1 MVKTFRRRWSS
12 IDTAPARP
20 GPRPVGMSRSIL
32 ILCVVTLA
40 AALIFPGGA
49 AQAVEAPPPT
59 PTVTTVRYGP
69 IILLP
74 SLLGIHGRFMGAL
87 PLIGNLPIIPM
98 PCQNCYVT
106 GTEIDL
112 VYENGQ
118 SANLDTGVMLHHLVL
133 AQAGRPDPT
142 CGSSNALGQLGHR
155 FFAAGNERTS
165 GHLPPGFGIH
175 LGAGPLL
182 SVFDIMNHS
191 SELKVVYLKADVHH
205 LPDSTPGIK
214 PVTPIW
220 LDMANCSLST
230 YPIPAGPTN
239 SVWRWTSNITG
250 RVVAAGGHVHNGGV
264 KTVLSNETT
273 GEHICT
279 SVAGY
284 GTKPQFQ
291 GTIESMS
298 TCIHDR
304 IGTVRAGDVLAL
316 DTHYNSPGPQSD
328 AMGIMIAYVY
338 ETGDLQGG
346 TAPPAASV
354 NATPMSGQP
363 ASSGHHH

>member
-1 MVKTFRRRWSS
+1 MFVSRRRWISVGK
-12 IDTAPARP
+12 APAKST
-20 GPRPVGMSRSIL
+20 PRPARRSRSIGWVCVVVLMAGL
-32 ILCVVTLA
+32 IL
-40 AALIFPGGA
+40 PGGA
-49 AQAVEAPPPT
+49 ASAVDPAPPT
-59 PTVTTVRYGP
+59 LLVKTVRWGP
-69 IILLP
+69 VLLLP
-74 SLLGIHGRFMGAL
+74 SLLGTPFRLMGGV
-87 PLIGNLPIIPM
+87 PLIGGAPIIPM
-98 PCQNCYVT
+98 PCQNCFIT
-106 GTEIDL
+106 GTDIDL

-165 GHLPPGFGIH
+165 GNLPPGFGYH
-175 LGAGPLL
+175 VGSGPLVA
-182 SVFDIMNHS
+182 VFDIMNHS
-191 SELKVVYLKADVHH
+191 PELKLVYVKADVHY

-230 YPIPAGPTN
+230 YSIPAGPTN

-250 RVVAAGGHVHNGGV
+250 RVVAAGGHVHDGGV

-284 GTKPQFQ
+284 GTKPQYK

-298 TCIHDR
+298 TCINDR
-304 IGTVRAGDVLAL
+304 IGSVRAGDVLAL

-338 ETGDLQGG
+338 ETGDLKGG
-346 TAPPAASV
+346 TAPPAAV
-354 NATPMSGQP
+354 ADAPLVSGP
-363 ASSGHHH
+363 PSPVMHHH

>member
-1 MVKTFRRRWSS
+1 M
-12 IDTAPARP
+12 
-20 GPRPVGMSRSIL
+20 
-32 ILCVVTLA
+32 
-40 AALIFPGGA
+40 GGA
-49 AQAVEAPPPT
+49 
-59 PTVTTVRYGP
+59 
-69 IILLP
+69 
-74 SLLGIHGRFMGAL
+74 

-106 GTEIDL
+106 GTDIDL

-142 CGSSNALGQLGHR
+142 CGSSNPLGQLGHR

-165 GHLPPGFGIH
+165 GHLPPGFGYHI
-175 LGAGPLL
+175 GQGPLVA
-182 SVFDIMNHS
+182 VFDIMNHS
-191 SELKVVYLKADVHH
+191 TELKVVYLKADVHH

-230 YPIPAGPTN
+230 YAVPAGPTN
-239 SVWRWTSNITG
+239 SVWRWTSNLTG
-250 RVVAAGGHVHNGGV
+250 RVVAAGGHVHDGGV

-273 GEHICT
+273 GENICT

-284 GTKPQFQ
+284 GTKPQYV

-316 DTHYNSPGPQSD
+316 DTHYNSPGPLTD

-338 ETGDLQGG
+338 ETGDLEGG
-346 TAPPAASV
+346 TPPPTGVANAAP
-354 NATPMSGQP
+354 TSGP
-363 ASSGHHH
+363 PSSAGHHH

>member
-1 MVKTFRRRWSS
+1 M
-12 IDTAPARP
+12 
-20 GPRPVGMSRSIL
+20 
-32 ILCVVTLA
+32 
-40 AALIFPGGA
+40 GG
-49 AQAVEAPPPT
+49 V
-59 PTVTTVRYGP
+59 
-69 IILLP
+69 
-74 SLLGIHGRFMGAL
+74 

-106 GTEIDL
+106 GVDIDL
-112 VYENGQ
+112 VYDNGQ

-142 CGSSNALGQLGHR
+142 CGSSNPLGQLGHR

-165 GHLPPGFGIH
+165 GHLPPGFGYHI
-175 LGAGPLL
+175 GPGPLL
-182 SVFDIMNHS
+182 AIFDIMNHS
-191 SELKVVYLKADVHH
+191 TELKVVYLKADVHH

-230 YPIPAGPTN
+230 YAVPAGPTN

-250 RVVAAGGHVHNGGV
+250 RVVAAGGHVHDGGV

-273 GEHICT
+273 GENICT

-284 GTKPQFQ
+284 GTKPQYK
-291 GTIESMS
+291 GSIESMS

-304 IGTVRAGDVLAL
+304 IGTIRAGDVLAL
-316 DTHYNSPGPQSD
+316 DTHYNSPGPLTD

-338 ETGDLQGG
+338 ETGDLEGG
-346 TAPPAASV
+346 TPPPTSV
-354 NATPMSGQP
+354 ANTPPTNGP
-363 ASSGHHH
+363 ASSTGHHHH